1 MMKKL
6 MICAGL
12 LVSVAAMAAD
22 VAPVNPDQVSAADK
36 KSKALLCQQQATEKK
51 LEGAAKKAFLV
62 SCINPAAAK
71 GVTRVK

>member
-6 MICAGL
+6 ILGASL
-12 LVSVAAMAAD
+12 LTSLVAVAAD
-22 VAPVNPDQVSAADK
+22 VAPANPDQVAATDK

-51 LEGAAKKAFLV
+51 LEGAAKKSFLV

-71 GVTRVK
+71 PVLTK

>member
-6 MICAGL
+6 MIGAGL
-12 LVSVAAMAAD
+12 MVSLAAMASNVGPA
-22 VAPVNPDQVSAADK
+22 NPDQVAATDK

-51 LEGAAKKAFLV
+51 LEGAAKKSFLV

-71 GVTRVK
+71 VVPVK